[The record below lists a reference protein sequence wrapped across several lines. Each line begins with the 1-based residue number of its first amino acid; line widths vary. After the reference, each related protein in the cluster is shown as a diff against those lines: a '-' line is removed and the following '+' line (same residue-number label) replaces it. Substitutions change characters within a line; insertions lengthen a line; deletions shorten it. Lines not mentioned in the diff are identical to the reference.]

1 MSRFSAASREAAGQ
15 VVAYPTRNFATLG
28 TLLRPRFRTAR
39 SFRFRLALH
48 VAVKVG
54 PSLRSY
60 GALSVWPLRILS
72 WTSSIE
78 LRHCLPSRFI
88 AYAISTMVDSPAG

>member
-72 WTSSIE
+72 WTLIH
-78 LRHCLPSRFI
+78 RTAALPAI
-88 AYAISTMVDSPAG
+88 AVHRICDFHDGR